1 MRRISAYLIF
11 SLVFLGLQAS
21 TKAQDIL
28 VPAGTLLRCTL
39 DEPNFSSATADI
51 GDPVICHLSSLRE
64 FGQNVFPRGSYL
76 GGHLEAD
83 KEPGH
88 FVGKGYLKLEFDRIG
103 FPSSDVPVPSK
114 VIAAKGYKVN
124 RHGDIVGRGHA
135 TRDVVEWMIPP
146 LWPWKIIT
154 LPKRGPR
161 PTLKNEEQI
170 TVRLMD
176 DIQVPR
182 LVASTQYSERPTSY
196 DRPRPTYRPQSF
208 DRPPDSGGQRPSEQ
222 RRSEQARAV
231 NTAENTVSDVS
242 YAAQST
248 TVREIQPDVSEA
260 LSEQASAQ
268 TEPVAPN
275 GATGRQAPRTRWIA
289 LKPGNVYAVTNYC
302 IHEGSVTYVLSSG
315 AKGSVDITE
324 VDWRKTSHLN
334 AEPIASSVATRAA
347 LTQSAEQF
355 SARH

>member
-11 SLVFLGLQAS
+11 SMLFLGLTAKAQ
-21 TKAQDIL
+21 AQDIL

-83 KEPGH
+83 KDPGH

-103 FPSSDVPVPSK
+103 FPTSDVPVPSK
-114 VIAAKGYKVN
+114 VIAAKGYKVD
-124 RHGDIVGRGHA
+124 RHGDIVGHGHA
-135 TRDVVEWMIPP
+135 KRDIVEWMIPP
-146 LWPWKIIT
+146 LWPWKIIM
-154 LPKRGPR
+154 LPARGPR

-176 DIQVPR
+176 DIEIPRQVAQSY
-182 LVASTQYSERPTSY
+182 VRPTSY

-208 DRPPDSGGQRPSEQ
+208 DRSPGSGGQRPSEQ
-222 RRSEQARAV
+222 RPTEQAQAV
-231 NTAENTVSDVS
+231 NPPENNTSDVS

-248 TVREIQPDVSEA
+248 PAQESQPAVSEPT
-260 LSEQASAQ
+260 LVQTSAEM
-268 TEPVAPN
+268 EPVAPSS
-275 GATGRQAPRTRWIA
+275 TTVQPLRTRWIA
-289 LKPGNVYAVTNYC
+289 VKQGNVYAVANYR

-315 AKGSVDITE
+315 AKGSVDITA
-324 VDWRKTSHLN
+324 VDWRKTSRLN
-334 AEPIASSVATRAA
+334 AEPIASSVATRDANTGDPGP
-347 LTQSAEQF
+347 L
-355 SARH
+355 SARQ